1 MIFSSLLFLS
11 VFLVAVLALYYLV
24 PIGDPKARRTYRNI
38 VLCVSSLFFYAW
50 GEPICVFI
58 MIFSIIMNYAAGVIM
73 GRCRAKGNNGGAKA
87 ALVTAVVLN
96 LLMLG
101 VFKYTPLV
109 IDTLKSFIPAMRTM
123 PTPIAKQEL
132 YKALSGIIPQLKNVS
147 IGAENMLPIGISF
160 YTFQAM
166 SYVIDVYRGD
176 TGVQK
181 NPMLFG
187 TYVALFPQLIAG
199 PIVRYKDIEDQLQG
213 RRESVS
219 QVSSGIKQF
228 AIGLGKK
235 VLLANQL
242 SALWQ
247 ILRASSSTNGPLA
260 SWVGVAVYCLQLY
273 FDFSGYSDMAIGL
286 GRMFGFE
293 FLKNFDYPYIAQS
306 AAEFYR
312 RWHMSLSTWFREY
325 VYIPLGG
332 NRKGDARQI
341 LNILIVWALTG
352 LWHGANWN
360 FVLWG
365 LWLAF
370 FIIMEK
376 LFLGKLIKKLPRVLR
391 HAYTL
396 IVIGFSMLIFDFTDM
411 ANLPAYVKSMFDF
424 SNGIVSHDALTYI
437 LAYLPIMIAGVIAAT
452 PLMAGLRHKLDG
464 KKWADYLDIALVVI
478 CLALSIASLVS
489 SGYNP
494 FIYFRF

>member
-1 MIFSSLLFLS
+1 MIFSSLLFLA
-11 VFLVAVLALYYLV
+11 VFLTAVLILYYALPLKNRV
-24 PIGDPKARRTYRNI
+24 ALRTYRNI
-38 VLCVSSLFFYAW
+38 VLCVASLFFYAW

-58 MIFSIIMNYAAGVIM
+58 MLFSIAMNYLAGVVI
-73 GRCRAKGNNGGAKA
+73 GRCRDKGKPGGAKA
-87 ALVTAVVLN
+87 ALVIAIVVN

-109 IDTLKSFIPAMRTM
+109 FDTLKALIPAMSGV
-123 PTPIAKQEL
+123 PTPIAKEML
-132 YKALSGIIPQLKNVS
+132 YKALSGLIPQLRSVR
-147 IGAENMLPIGISF
+147 IGVENMLPIGISF

-166 SYVIDVYRGD
+166 SYVIDVYRKD
-176 TGVQK
+176 TRVQK

-199 PIVRYKDIEDQLQG
+199 PIVRYKDIEDQMLG
-213 RRESVS
+213 RQESVS
-219 QVSSGIKQF
+219 QISSGIKQF
-228 AIGLGKK
+228 AVGLAKK

-242 SALWQ
+242 SALWV
-247 ILRASSSTNGPLA
+247 ILRGSSATNGPLG
-260 SWVGVAVYCLQLY
+260 SWFGLAVYCLQLY

-306 AAEFYR
+306 ASEFYR
-312 RWHMSLSTWFREY
+312 RWHISLSTWFREY
-325 VYIPLGG
+325 VYYPLGG
-332 NRKGDARQI
+332 NRKGPARQI
-341 LNILIVWALTG
+341 LNTVIVWALTG

-360 FVLWG
+360 YVLWG

-376 LFLGKLIKKLPRVLR
+376 LFIGKILKKIPRFFR
-391 HAYTL
+391 HVYTL
-396 IVIGFSMLIFDFTDM
+396 FIIGLSMMIFDFTDM
-411 ANLPAYVKSMFDF
+411 GNLPAYIASLFDF
-424 SNGIVSHDALTYI
+424 TKGIVSHEALVYI
-437 LAYLPIMIAGVIAAT
+437 LSYLPLFIVAVLAAT
-452 PLMAGLRHKLDG
+452 PFFANVRKRFNG
-464 KKWADYLDIALVVI
+464 KTWIEYVDIALVLA

>member
-1 MIFSSLLFLS
+1 MIFSSLLFLA
-11 VFLVAVLALYYLV
+11 VFLTAVLILYYVL
-24 PIGDPKARRTYRNI
+24 PLKNRAALMTYRNI
-38 VLCVSSLFFYAW
+38 VLLVSSMFFYAW
-50 GEPICVFI
+50 GEPVCVFI
-58 MIFSIIMNYAAGVIM
+58 MLFSIAMNYAAGVII
-73 GRCRAKGNNGGAKA
+73 GRSREKGKPGGAKA
-87 ALVTAVVLN
+87 ALVAAIVLN

-109 IDTLKSFIPAMRTM
+109 FDTLKALIPAMKGVS
-123 PTPIAKQEL
+123 TPVAKDIL
-132 YKALSGIIPQLKNVS
+132 YKALSGIIPQLKGVK
-147 IGAENMLPIGISF
+147 IGVENMLPIGISF

-199 PIVRYKDIEDQLQG
+199 PIVRYKDIENQMLG
-213 RRESVS
+213 RHESVS

-228 AIGLGKK
+228 AVGLAKK

-242 SALWQ
+242 SALWTV
-247 ILRASSSTNGPLA
+247 LRSTSGTNGPLG
-260 SWVGVAVYCLQLY
+260 SWMGVAVYCLQLY

-306 AAEFYR
+306 VSEFYR
-312 RWHMSLSTWFREY
+312 RWHISLSTWFREY
-325 VYIPLGG
+325 VYFPLGG
-332 NRKGDARQI
+332 NRKGPARQV
-341 LNILIVWALTG
+341 LNMLIVWALTG

-376 LFLGKLIKKLPRVLR
+376 LFLGKILKKLPRILR
-391 HAYTL
+391 HVYTL
-396 IVIGFSMLIFDFTDM
+396 IAIGLSMLIFDFTDM
-411 ANLPAYVKSMFDF
+411 NNLPAYVVSLFDF
-424 SNGIVSHDALTYI
+424 SHGFVSHDTLVYI
-437 LAYLPIMIAGVIAAT
+437 LSYLPLFIVAVLAAT
-452 PLMAGLRHKLDG
+452 PFFANIRKRLNG
-464 KKWADYLDIALVVI
+464 KVWIEYVDIFLVLA